1 MKTRGVIMILF
12 AIAALAGLSAL
23 VMLLWNLLIP
33 DIFGLITIDF
43 WQAAGL
49 LILARLLFGR
59 VGSGKKHMIMNRMK
73 ENPIHKKWRNMTPE
87 QRKEFIEKRRKF
99 GFGAPFGK
107 DFFEMEKYGEQRK
120 ENE

>member
-1 MKTRGVIMILF
+1 MVLLGTIEV
-12 AIAALAGLSAL
+12 AALSAI

-33 DIFGLITIDF
+33 EIFGLTVINF

-49 LILARLLFGR
+49 FILAKILFGGFGR
-59 VGSGKKHMIMNRMK
+59 RGMMMHGKHR
-73 ENPIHKKWRNMTPE
+73 ENPIHAKWNKMTAE

-99 GFGAPFGK
+99 GFGGPFGR
-107 DFFEMEKYGEQRK
+107 DHFDIDESTEHRK